1 MTQGGLVVFCY
12 CLTFLFSFSAAST
25 LPISISCFISGGVL
39 KFNSLNGLLNH
50 HQRQRHRRHIRKRLR
65 FPSETEDEPDVRRRK
80 VDTDT
85 AAPPGH
91 QDDTSRETP
100 ETPTSETS
108 REEKVANEDVPDSEV
123 TAVQSITKVLGSSP
137 ETTREEK
144 HDCEDFPMPDLSSDI
159 QFGQIPVRGTPHS
172 NQATPDPPVLH
183 RIDALPNIH
192 GSPDVN
198 DNGSSSMPAVAT
210 QVHGEN
216 KSELLQLLSSEPD
229 SLKDTPPS
237 HIMRAIAVKENT
249 GNNST
254 VSEDNDAN
262 PNESDGDFRSK
273 IAPVERNDLNVPLG
287 EARHVGLLSS
297 SKPLIGVQNKDNDTE
312 NETPQEMKVMEPTV
326 ESDNPNESDG
336 DFRSEIASVE
346 RNDLNVPLGEARHVG
361 LHSSSKPGIGVQ
373 NKDNDTENETPQERE
388 TVEQEERDSAASV
401 PRFTTIKEEPSEEDI
416 ENNDEPEGQC
426 NNDRNR
432 DHVEPTAE
440 AESFCDSPKG
450 VYNSLPR
457 DMESDYA
464 TIPTENFTSIEVREI
479 KGQNTNASQDI
490 CSPTITPRD
499 TYEMFAAPTSNG
511 KFNGRGPLGNG
522 SICSIDEANVEVR
535 KMKLDQVLK
544 SQPSCGT
551 NVEVAEV
558 ELDWCKKIKKS
569 RRMRMYAKNKDGV
582 DEDWVL
588 EENVSS
594 GEGVSEEHPAL
605 PSNAWTV
612 AQGEESNAGHYLA
625 SGLHNQWS
633 GVSEMRYGIAEGVAR
648 RCSYKQDTTAR
659 HECSRVNQHNFDDSA
674 ESPTGHEYERSTVTG
689 AASLVYP
696 DVADKQFCYDQY
708 DATMQESEAD
718 CNGLTQY
725 GFHQKNSDYQYML
738 ESSRSFLKANGSG
751 DACVVDDYPRPSHE
765 LLADIHDALKLILG
779 DAYNPCVDDPVEAL
793 AICGTELL
801 KNDATRFDFIA
812 FCEYLL
818 Q

>member
-1 MTQGGLVVFCY
+1 MLYHRVTHSGPGLSGGILFR
-12 CLTFLFSFSAAST
+12 LLNFFSFSTASTCT
-25 LPISISCFISGGVL
+25 LPISILCFISGGVL
-39 KFNSLNGLLNH
+39 KLNSLNGRLIH
-50 HQRQRHRRHIRKRLR
+50 HRQRHRRHIRKRLR

-80 VDTDT
+80 VDTYT
-85 AAPPGH
+85 VVPPGH

-123 TAVQSITKVLGSSP
+123 TAVQSITKVLRSST
-137 ETTREEK
+137 ETTREEE

-216 KSELLQLLSSEPD
+216 KSELLQLLCSEPD

-273 IAPVERNDLNVPLG
+273 ITAVERNDLNVPLG

-326 ESDNPNESDG
+326 ESDNPNESEG
-336 DFRSEIASVE
+336 DFRSEIAPVE

-361 LHSSSKPGIGVQ
+361 LLSSSKPEIGVQ
-373 NKDNDTENETPQERE
+373 HKDNDTENETPQERE
-388 TVEQEERDSAASV
+388 TVEQRDPAAPV

-426 NNDRNR
+426 NNGRNR

-440 AESFCDSPKG
+440 AEGFCDSPKA

-457 DMESDYA
+457 DMESDHA

-544 SQPSCGT
+544 SQPSCET

-659 HECSRVNQHNFDDSA
+659 HESKRVNQQNFDDSA
-674 ESPTGHEYERSTVTG
+674 ESPTGHDHERSTVTV
-689 AASLVYP
+689 LRVWY
-696 DVADKQFCYDQY
+696 
-708 DATMQESEAD
+708 
-718 CNGLTQY
+718 
-725 GFHQKNSDYQYML
+725 
-738 ESSRSFLKANGSG
+738 
-751 DACVVDDYPRPSHE
+751 
-765 LLADIHDALKLILG
+765 ILM
-779 DAYNPCVDDPVEAL
+779 
-793 AICGTELL
+793 
-801 KNDATRFDFIA
+801 
-812 FCEYLL
+812 
-818 Q
+818 